1 VLVIE
6 KKGVVRSSFELVGT
20 KRREPLNRAEINTIT
35 SGLTGTHIF
44 LVPRVAL
51 IKGDPGGVRAR
62 LKDIVGGGAQIWVS
76 SVVAFELWY
85 GASKSQNFERNALRL
100 RDFFGGG
107 WRVADFD
114 QKDARRAG
122 EVRTESQRNA
132 GDREQAPKSDGKS
145 RCRGK

>member
-1 VLVIE
+1 MCGKERTYGRVFCQGYWAERVLVIE

-85 GASKSQNFERNALRL
+85 G
-100 RDFFGGG
+100 
-107 WRVADFD
+107 
-114 QKDARRAG
+114 
-122 EVRTESQRNA
+122 
-132 GDREQAPKSDGKS
+132 
-145 RCRGK
+145 